1 MYTIPVQVLYFLTI
15 GSSAGMLFL
24 TNSYYPHA
32 SALTVAGSDIG
43 GSTLSTTPTIHN
55 NNKGPVIQEI
65 VNTGNPVLDKQVNK
79 FYSCISKVTHEPIE
93 PLKDQVDSCYLQV
106 FGTRSSNIGN
116 NNDSPTA
123 ISSKIS
129 SNPPGILVEVP

>member
-1 MYTIPVQVLYFLTI
+1 M
-15 GSSAGMLFL
+15 S
-24 TNSYYPHA
+24 
-32 SALTVAGSDIG
+32 SDIG
-43 GSTLSTTPTIHN
+43 GSTLSTAPTIHN
-55 NNKGPVIQEI
+55 NDKGSVIQEI

-106 FGTRSSNIGN
+106 FGTGSRNIGN

-123 ISSKIS
+123 SSSKIS
-129 SNPPGILVEVP
+129 SSPPGILVEVP

>member
-15 GSSAGMLFL
+15 ASIAGMLLL
-24 TNSYYPHA
+24 TNPYYPYA
-32 SALTVAGSDIG
+32 SALTVARSDIG

-65 VNTGNPVLDKQVNK
+65 VNTGNLVLDKQVNK

-106 FGTRSSNIGN
+106 FGTGSSNIGN

-123 ISSKIS
+123 SSSKIS
-129 SNPPGILVEVP
+129 SSPPGILVEVP

>member
-15 GSSAGMLFL
+15 ASSAGMLFL

-32 SALTVAGSDIG
+32 SALTFAGSDIG

-93 PLKDQVDSCYLQV
+93 PLKVQVGSCYLQV

-129 SNPPGILVEVP
+129 SSPPGILVEVP